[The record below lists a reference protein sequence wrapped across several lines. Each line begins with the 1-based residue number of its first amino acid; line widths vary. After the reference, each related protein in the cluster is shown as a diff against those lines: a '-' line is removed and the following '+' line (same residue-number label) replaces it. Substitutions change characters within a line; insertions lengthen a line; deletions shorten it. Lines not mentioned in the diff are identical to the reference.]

1 MVFTNVFRMLT
12 SALYFSSSCIISFCL
27 DNTAVYNTGSPCQV
41 QKGHSKC
48 IL

>member
-41 QKGHSKC
+41 QKGHSKY